1 MTQIEFLCILN
12 QIKLFHWNT
21 KSYAAHIAFAQAYK
35 KLEKNIDAFVE
46 MWQGEYGLMPT
57 GSFEKEQVNKNDEA
71 GIAVFF
77 NDTQDFLL
85 IDVPQNIN
93 KDTDKDLLNK
103 RDDILG
109 CLSILKYLLT
119 LS

>member
-1 MTQIEFLCILN
+1 MTQIDFLNILN

-57 GSFEKEQVNKNDEA
+57 GSFEKEQVNKNDET
-71 GIAVFF
+71 GIAV
-77 NDTQDFLL
+77 LL

-93 KDTDKDLLNK
+93 KDTDKDLLNI
-103 RDDILG
+103 RDDLLG